1 MTRRPIMDADDRA
14 HVLDVAK
21 LVLQMIAEAI
31 RARRER
37 NRRRREERQ
46 TEEDQWGT

>member
-14 HVLDVAK
+14 HVFDVVK
-21 LVLQMIAEAI
+21 LTLQMIAEAI

-37 NRRRREERQ
+37 NRRRREERHA
-46 TEEDQWGT
+46 EEDEWQT